1 MITNF
6 HISKEVYF
14 KSILKGFNDNIK
26 LLNAVKNDFPRMDVF
41 INENQYKVY
50 HLFLETIKKKYPNYL
65 KKILLLTNQNAHFYY
80 YNEIFNILSK
90 HEYHFVSNNMENNDK
105 KLLKTCFNLTPF
117 IKQACLYNT
126 YNVITVDKC
135 NQKVHRTIMI
145 TTIIDLLILDP
156 VLIKI
161 EYIN

>member
-6 HISKEVYF
+6 HISKEVFF
-14 KSILKGFNDNIK
+14 KSILNGFSSNVE

-41 INENQYKVY
+41 INRKQFKIY
-50 HLFLETIKKKYPNYL
+50 HLFLETIKNKYPNYL

-90 HEYHFVSNNMENNDK
+90 HEYHFVSYSAEKNDKK
-105 KLLKTCFNLTPF
+105 KLLKTCFNLSPF

-126 YNVITVDKC
+126 YNVITVNEC
-135 NQKVHRTIMI
+135 NQKIHRTIMI

-161 EYIN
+161 EYI

>member
-1 MITNF
+1 MTNF
-6 HISKEVYF
+6 HISKDVFF
-14 KSILKGFNDNIK
+14 KSILNGFSDNLK

-41 INENQYKVY
+41 INGIKCNKY
-50 HLFLETIKKKYPNYL
+50 HIFLETINKNYKDYL

-90 HEYHFVSNNMENNDK
+90 HDYHFVSQKEQNVK
-105 KLLKTCFNLTPF
+105 HKLLKTCFNLTPF

-126 YNVITVDKC
+126 YNVITVNKS
-135 NQKVHRTIMI
+135 NQKIHRTILI
-145 TTIIDLLILDP
+145 TTIIDLLIIDP

-161 EYIN
+161 EYIK